1 MDLKSLFVT
10 FFFFFFF
17 PSLPQGPFFQP
28 GLSISYLRVL
38 FLNGL
43 YSIWIAKTCTHTV
56 WEVFSAGHVRWDCHV
71 REAETERERERDR
84 SVTKAHIF
92 IVLPH
97 KTSKL
102 CKHSFIVPKS
112 YSALAYHQSTTNRI
126 HLLDF
131 DMLNVGCW
139 KDWRDRQGGKCWQK
153 QHFLLGNSISSP
165 DCPSI

>member
-1 MDLKSLFVT
+1 MASIQFELQKPALTPFEKSLAQAMSDEIVMFER
-10 FFFFFFF
+10 
-17 PSLPQGPFFQP
+17 QRQ
-28 GLSISYLRVL
+28 
-38 FLNGL
+38 
-43 YSIWIAKTCTHTV
+43 
-56 WEVFSAGHVRWDCHV
+56 
-71 REAETERERERDR
+71 RERERDR

-139 KDWRDRQGGKCWQK
+139 KD
-153 QHFLLGNSISSP
+153 
-165 DCPSI
+165 